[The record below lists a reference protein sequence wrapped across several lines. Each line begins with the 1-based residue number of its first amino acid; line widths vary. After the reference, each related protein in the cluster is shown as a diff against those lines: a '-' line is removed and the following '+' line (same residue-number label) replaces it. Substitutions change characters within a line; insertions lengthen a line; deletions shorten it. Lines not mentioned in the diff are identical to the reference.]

1 MQITNCFKVT
11 STPIFFHRTEETSEG
26 PVRTLYS
33 RDTGT
38 CWPTFHATQRV
49 FTCAICVC
57 QCVPARPGHTFGP
70 RQWWAG
76 GLYSRSL
83 DAHWSTGRGHWV
95 QQIMSIKC
103 GPRAWNAVKPS
114 VRGREGGERGFN
126 RDSACVWSMLLHIS
140 NIMQISSPTKPRSS
154 CKRAVSQRENEPWV
168 VQKTAYSYTTLMRC
182 QWEANT
188 GWY

>member
-1 MQITNCFKVT
+1 MQIANCFKVT
-11 STPIFFHRTEETSEG
+11 FFFSVLKRPVKVQWGHYTAETQAHADPLFMQHS
-26 PVRTLYS
+26 VRLPARS
-33 RDTGT
+33 
-38 CWPTFHATQRV
+38 
-49 FTCAICVC
+49 VC
-57 QCVPARPGHTFGP
+57 QCVPGRPGHTFGP

-103 GPRAWNAVKPS
+103 GPRAWNTVKPN
-114 VRGREGGERGFN
+114 VRGREGGKRGFN

-140 NIMQISSPTKPRSS
+140 NVMQISSPTKPRSS

-182 QWEANT
+182 QWGANT